1 VNTAVAARPNSG
13 MHGSHGR
20 PGGGA
25 GGVELLLHT
34 ESNSP
39 VDVMITF
46 TAFDAVEGVDVF
58 S

>member
-1 VNTAVAARPNSG
+1 

-58 S
+58 G

>member
-1 VNTAVAARPNSG
+1 

-25 GGVELLLHT
+25 GGVEFLLHA

-46 TAFDAVEGVDVF
+46 SAFDAVEGVDVF
-58 S
+58 G